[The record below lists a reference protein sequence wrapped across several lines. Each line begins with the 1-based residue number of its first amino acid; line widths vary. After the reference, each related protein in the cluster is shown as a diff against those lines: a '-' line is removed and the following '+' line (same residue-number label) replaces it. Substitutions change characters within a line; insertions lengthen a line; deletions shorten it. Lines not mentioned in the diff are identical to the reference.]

1 MQNFDI
7 TTGAEKSA
15 PEFVLRDL
23 KAMDVWQLVRILTKL
38 GLKDLRKSIDPDLLR
53 KSDWKP
59 PTMMDAEGNEV
70 PLPRDKWTERQI
82 DAEMAAEMANDELL
96 WSILDILMSNIENC
110 EYDVNKLL
118 AMGTGKTPEAIREMD
133 ANDYMELIVTYIT
146 REGFRDFFMHAW
158 KLLRGASN
166 LKKSSSDAIAV
177 LTR

>member
-53 KSDWKP
+53 ESDWKP
-59 PTMMDAEGNEV
+59 PTMMDAEGKEV

-96 WSILDILMSNIENC
+96 
-110 EYDVNKLL
+110 
-118 AMGTGKTPEAIREMD
+118 
-133 ANDYMELIVTYIT
+133 
-146 REGFRDFFMHAW
+146 
-158 KLLRGASN
+158 
-166 LKKSSSDAIAV
+166 
-177 LTR
+177 